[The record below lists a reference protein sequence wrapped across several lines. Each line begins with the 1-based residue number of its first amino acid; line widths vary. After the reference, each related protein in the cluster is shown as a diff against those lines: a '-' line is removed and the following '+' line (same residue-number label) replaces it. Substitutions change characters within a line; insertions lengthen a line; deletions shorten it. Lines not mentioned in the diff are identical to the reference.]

1 MAERGFFTGF
11 VLPVAAAMAISSTF
25 GARQPPVPA
34 ERSGGKPRP
43 SNRNPLTQD
52 GRDRRPTGAV
62 DHRRAAQNGRGRKA
76 DAPHEIPARGWWDIL
91 WRVKDEMSKDNL
103 SVLAA
108 GVGFYSLLAIFPAL
122 AAAVSI
128 YGLVFDP
135 HGVEQQI
142 SMVIGLIPEEAGK
155 IITDQLSAITSQP
168 RQSLGFGVL
177 FTLLFAL
184 WSASAAIQ
192 TLMTGLNVVYDE
204 PERRGYI
211 SFHAMA
217 LLLTV
222 GGIVFG
228 LVALSLIAALP
239 AALKFVGLPR
249 QIETTLLLA
258 RWPLLAIAVMFA
270 LAVLYR
276 FGPSREKPRW
286 IWVSWGAALATVLWL
301 AASILFSFYVS
312 NFASYNQTYGAL
324 GAVVIL
330 LMWFYL
336 TGYVIL
342 MGGELNA
349 EMEHQTAKD
358 TTEKRGAPLGRRD
371 AQMADTVGAPA

>member
-1 MAERGFFTGF
+1 
-11 VLPVAAAMAISSTF
+11 VAAGVAISATF
-25 GARQPPVPA
+25 GARQQPA
-34 ERSGGKPRP
+34 APGHDARPRH
-43 SNRNPLTQD
+43 NPLTPE
-52 GRDRRPTGAV
+52 GRDERETGPI
-62 DHRRAAQNGRGRKA
+62 DYRRAAEEGRGRHA
-76 DAPHEIPARGWWDIL
+76 DTPHEIPARGWWDIL
-91 WRVKDEMSKDNL
+91 VRVKNEMSKDNL
-103 SVLAA
+103 SILAA

-135 HGVEQQI
+135 HGVEQQL
-142 SMVIGLIPEEAGK
+142 SMVIGLIPEEARK

-168 RQSLGFGVL
+168 RQSLGFSVI

-184 WSASAAIQ
+184 WSASAAVQ

-204 PERRGYI
+204 PERRGFI
-211 SFHAMA
+211 SFHATA
-217 LLLTV
+217 LILTL

-228 LVALSLIAALP
+228 LIALSLIAALP
-239 AALKFVGLPR
+239 AALKFVGLPK
-249 QIETTLLLA
+249 QIETTLLLV
-258 RWPLLAIAVMFA
+258 RWPLLAIAVIFA

-286 IWVSWGAALATVLWL
+286 IWVSWGAVLATVLWL
-301 AASILFSFYVS
+301 AVSILFSFYVS
-312 NFASYNQTYGAL
+312 NFGSYNQTYGAL

-330 LMWFYL
+330 LMWFYF

-358 TTEKRGAPLGRRD
+358 TTERRGAPLGQRD

>member
-11 VLPVAAAMAISSTF
+11 VLPAAAAVAIASTF
-25 GARQPPVPA
+25 GARRSPVPT
-34 ERSGGKPRP
+34 ERGSGKA

-52 GRDRRPTGAV
+52 GRDQRATGSI
-62 DHRRAAQNGRGRKA
+62 DYQRARQPGRGRQA
-76 DAPHEIPARGWWDIL
+76 DQPHEIPARGWWDIL

-135 HGVEQQI
+135 HGVEHQL
-142 SMVIGLIPEEAGK
+142 SMVIGLIPEDARQ
-155 IITDQLSAITSQP
+155 IITDQLSAITNQP
-168 RQSLGFGVL
+168 RQSLGFSL
-177 FTLLFAL
+177 IFTLLFAL
-184 WSASAAIQ
+184 WSASAAVQ

-204 PERRGYI
+204 PERRGFI

-217 LLLTV
+217 LILTV
-222 GGIVFG
+222 GVIVFG
-228 LVALSLIAALP
+228 LIALSLIAALP
-239 AALKFVGLPR
+239 AALKFVGLPK
-249 QIETTLLLA
+249 QVETTLLLV
-258 RWPLLAIAVMFA
+258 RWPLLAVAVIFA

-286 IWVSWGAALATVLWL
+286 AWVSWGAVVATILWL
-301 AASILFSFYVS
+301 AVSIAFSFYVS
-312 NFASYNQTYGAL
+312 NFGSYNQTYGAL
-324 GAVVIL
+324 GAVVVL
-330 LMWFYL
+330 LMWFYF

-358 TTEKRGAPLGRRD
+358 TTDRRGAPLGQRD

>member
-11 VLPVAAAMAISSTF
+11 LMPAAAAMAISATF
-25 GARQPPVPA
+25 GARQQPVPA
-34 ERSGGKPRP
+34 ERSRGKTQP
-43 SNRNPLTQD
+43 SSRNPLTQD
-52 GRDRRPTGAV
+52 GRDQRPTGPV
-62 DHRRAAQNGRGRKA
+62 DHHRARQPGRGREA

-91 WRVKDEMSKDNL
+91 MRVKNEMSKDNL

-168 RQSLGFGVL
+168 RQSLGFGVVL
-177 FTLLFAL
+177 TLLFAL
-184 WSASAAIQ
+184 WSASAAVQ

-211 SFHAMA
+211 SFHATA
-217 LLLTV
+217 LILTL

-239 AALKFVGLPR
+239 AALKFIGLPK

-286 IWVSWGAALATVLWL
+286 VWVSWGAVLATVLWL

-349 EMEHQTAKD
+349 EIEHQTARD
-358 TTEKRGAPLGRRD
+358 TTDKRGAPLGRRD

>member
-25 GARQPPVPA
+25 GARQPPVAA
-34 ERSGGKPRP
+34 ERSGGKVRH

-76 DAPHEIPARGWWDIL
+76 DAPHQIPARGWWDIL
-91 WRVKDEMSKDNL
+91 VRVKNEMSKDNL

-128 YGLVFDP
+128 YGLVLDP

-217 LLLTV
+217 LLLTL

-249 QIETTLLLA
+249 QIETTLLLV

-286 IWVSWGAALATVLWL
+286 IWVSWGAVLATVLWL

-330 LMWFYL
+330 LMWFYI

>member
-11 VLPVAAAMAISSTF
+11 LLPVVAGVAISATF
-25 GARQPPVPA
+25 GARQPPA
-34 ERSGGKPRP
+34 SGHDERHR
-43 SNRNPLTQD
+43 RNPLTPE
-52 GRDRRPTGAV
+52 GRKRRKTGPI
-62 DHRRAAQNGRGRKA
+62 DYHRAAEGGRGRHA
-76 DAPHEIPARGWWDIL
+76 DEPYEIPARGWWDIL
-91 WRVKDEMSKDNL
+91 VRVKHEMSKDNL

-128 YGLVFDP
+128 YGLAFDP

-142 SMVIGLIPEEAGK
+142 AMVIDLIPEEARK

-168 RQSLGFGVL
+168 RQGLGLGVII
-177 FTLLFAL
+177 TLLFAL
-184 WSASAAIQ
+184 WSASAAVQ

-204 PERRGYI
+204 PERRGYV
-211 SFHAMA
+211 SFHATA
-217 LLLTV
+217 LVLTL

-228 LVALSLIAALP
+228 LIALSLIAALP

-249 QIETTLLLA
+249 QIETIVLLA
-258 RWPLLAIAVMFA
+258 RWPLLALAVMFA

-286 IWVSWGAALATVLWL
+286 IWVSWGAVLTTVLWL
-301 AASILFSFYVS
+301 AASIVFSFYVS

-324 GAVVIL
+324 GAVVVL
-330 LMWFYL
+330 LMWFYI
-336 TGYVIL
+336 TGYLIL

-358 TTEKRGAPLGRRD
+358 TTERRGAPLGQRD

>member
-1 MAERGFFTGF
+1 
-11 VLPVAAAMAISSTF
+11 
-25 GARQPPVPA
+25 
-34 ERSGGKPRP
+34 
-43 SNRNPLTQD
+43 
-52 GRDRRPTGAV
+52 
-62 DHRRAAQNGRGRKA
+62 
-76 DAPHEIPARGWWDIL
+76 
-91 WRVKDEMSKDNL
+91 
-103 SVLAA
+103 
-108 GVGFYSLLAIFPAL
+108 
-122 AAAVSI
+122 
-128 YGLVFDP
+128 
-135 HGVEQQI
+135 
-142 SMVIGLIPEEAGK
+142 MVIGLIPEEAGK

-286 IWVSWGAALATVLWL
+286 IWVSWGAVLATVLWL

>member
-11 VLPVAAAMAISSTF
+11 LLPVAAAFAIASTF
-25 GARQPPVPA
+25 GARQQPVPA
-34 ERSGGKPRP
+34 GRGKP
-43 SNRNPLTQD
+43 SSRNPLAQD
-52 GRDRRPTGAV
+52 GRDRRPTGPV
-62 DHRRAAQNGRGRKA
+62 DRGRARQPGRGREA
-76 DAPHEIPARGWWDIL
+76 DQPHEIPARGWWDIL
-91 WRVKDEMSKDNL
+91 VRVKDEMAKDNL

-128 YGLVFDP
+128 YGLAFDP

-142 SMVIGLIPEEAGK
+142 SMVIGLIPEEART

-168 RQSLGFGVL
+168 RQGLGFGVL

-184 WSASAAIQ
+184 WSASAAAQ

-204 PERRGYI
+204 PERRGVI

-217 LLLTV
+217 LILTL

-228 LVALSLIAALP
+228 LIALSLIAALP
-239 AALKFVGLPR
+239 AALKLVGLPKAV
-249 QIETTLLLA
+249 ETTLLLI
-258 RWPLLAIAVMFA
+258 RWPLLAIAVMLA

-286 IWVSWGAALATVLWL
+286 IWVSWGALLATVLWL

-324 GAVVIL
+324 GAVIIL

-358 TTEKRGAPLGRRD
+358 TTERRGAPLGQRD
-371 AQMADTVGAPA
+371 AQMADTVGAAA